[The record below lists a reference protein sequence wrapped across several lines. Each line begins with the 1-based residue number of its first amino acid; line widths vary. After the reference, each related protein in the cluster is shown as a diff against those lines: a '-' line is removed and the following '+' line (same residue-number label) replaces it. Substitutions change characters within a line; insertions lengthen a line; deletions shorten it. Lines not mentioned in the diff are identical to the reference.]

1 MKKMNKKYLIYW
13 VNIILLML
21 NTALLVFFCFTPD
34 KTVFKNEDS
43 TISNEFLREE
53 LNFTDEQYKLIN
65 ELDKD
70 VLRRHQTV
78 LKLLCQR
85 RYQMLNELAK
95 PNPSTEE
102 LNKIATSVGHLHKAL
117 KTQTA
122 RHLLNI
128 KKVCTPEQSKK
139 LEKMFIDLLEINK
152 HCSECAE
159 KCTDQEKC
167 KRCNKFH
174 HYKNIESDS
183 LETTR
188 DSTKNITK

>member
-34 KTVFKNEDS
+34 KTVYKNEDS

-122 RHLLNI
+122 RHLLNT

-183 LETTR
+183 LETNR

>member
-1 MKKMNKKYLIYW
+1 MNKKYLIYW

-21 NTALLVFFCFTPD
+21 NTALLVFLLFYPD
-34 KTVFKNEDS
+34 KTVYKNEDS

-102 LNKIATSVGHLHKAL
+102 LNKIARPWDTC
-117 KTQTA
+117 
-122 RHLLNI
+122 I
-128 KKVCTPEQSKK
+128 K
-139 LEKMFIDLLEINK
+139 
-152 HCSECAE
+152 H
-159 KCTDQEKC
+159 
-167 KRCNKFH
+167 
-174 HYKNIESDS
+174 
-183 LETTR
+183 
-188 DSTKNITK
+188 

>member
-34 KTVFKNEDS
+34 KTVYKNEDS

-122 RHLLNI
+122 RHLLNNEYG
-128 KKVCTPEQSKK
+128 T
-139 LEKMFIDLLEINK
+139 F
-152 HCSECAE
+152 
-159 KCTDQEKC
+159 
-167 KRCNKFH
+167 R
-174 HYKNIESDS
+174 Y
-183 LETTR
+183 
-188 DSTKNITK
+188 

>member
-1 MKKMNKKYLIYW
+1 M
-13 VNIILLML
+13 
-21 NTALLVFFCFTPD
+21 
-34 KTVFKNEDS
+34 
-43 TISNEFLREE
+43 
-53 LNFTDEQYKLIN
+53 
-65 ELDKD
+65 DKD

-128 KKVCTPEQSKK
+128 KRYAPQNNRKNSKK
-139 LEKMFIDLLEINK
+139 CLSIYWRLTNIARNAQKNVRIKKNVNDAINF
-152 HCSECAE
+152 
-159 KCTDQEKC
+159 
-167 KRCNKFH
+167 R
-174 HYKNIESDS
+174 
-183 LETTR
+183 TTR
-188 DSTKNITK
+188 I

>member
-1 MKKMNKKYLIYW
+1 MKKINKKYLIYW

-21 NTALLVFFCFTPD
+21 NTALLVFFCFTPE
-34 KTVFKNEDS
+34 KTVYKSENS
-43 TISNEFLREE
+43 TISNEFLRKE

-102 LNKIATSVGHLHKAL
+102 LNKIATSVGHLA
-117 KTQTA
+117 
-122 RHLLNI
+122 
-128 KKVCTPEQSKK
+128 S
-139 LEKMFIDLLEINK
+139 
-152 HCSECAE
+152 S
-159 KCTDQEKC
+159 
-167 KRCNKFH
+167 
-174 HYKNIESDS
+174 
-183 LETTR
+183 
-188 DSTKNITK
+188 

>member
-1 MKKMNKKYLIYW
+1 MKKINKKYLIYW

-21 NTALLVFFCFTPD
+21 NTALLVFFCFTPE
-34 KTVFKNEDS
+34 KTIYKNEDS
-43 TISNEFLREE
+43 TISNEFLRKE
-53 LNFTDEQYKLIN
+53 LDFTDEQYKLIN
-65 ELDKD
+65 ELDSI

-95 PNPSTEE
+95 PNPSLEE

-128 KKVCTPEQSKK
+128 KNSRKCSSIYWRSTNIVRNVQKNARIKK
-139 LEKMFIDLLEINK
+139 NVKDVLSSII
-152 HCSECAE
+152 
-159 KCTDQEKC
+159 
-167 KRCNKFH
+167 
-174 HYKNIESDS
+174 
-183 LETTR
+183 TR
-188 DSTKNITK
+188 T

>member
-34 KTVFKNEDS
+34 KTVYKNEDS

-95 PNPSTEE
+95 PTPSTEE
-102 LNKIATSVGHLHKAL
+102 LNKIAPSVGHLHKAL

-122 RHLLNI
+122 RHLHKI
-128 KKVCTPEQSKK
+128 KKVCNQEQSIK
-139 LEKMFIDLLEINK
+139 LAKMFIDILDLNN
-152 HCSECAE
+152 HCTECAE
-159 KCTDQEKC
+159 KSTDHQ
-167 KRCNKFH
+167 
-174 HYKNIESDS
+174 
-183 LETTR
+183 
-188 DSTKNITK
+188 

>member
-21 NTALLVFFCFTPD
+21 NTALLVFFCFTPE
-34 KTVFKNEDS
+34 KTIYKNEDS
-43 TISNEFLREE
+43 TISNEFLRKE
-53 LNFTDEQYKLIN
+53 LDFTDEQYKLIN

-139 LEKMFIDLLEINK
+139 LEK
-152 HCSECAE
+152 CSSIYWRL
-159 KCTDQEKC
+159 TNIVRNVQ
-167 KRCNKFH
+167 
-174 HYKNIESDS
+174 KNVRIKKNAKDVISS
-183 LETTR
+183 TITR
-188 DSTKNITK
+188 T

>member
-1 MKKMNKKYLIYW
+1 MKKINKKYLIYW

-21 NTALLVFFCFTPD
+21 NTALLVFFCFTPE
-34 KTVFKNEDS
+34 KTIYKNEDS
-43 TISNEFLREE
+43 TISNEFLRKE
-53 LNFTDEQYKLIN
+53 LDFTDEQYKLIN
-65 ELDKD
+65 ELDSI

-95 PNPSTEE
+95 PNPSLEE

-128 KKVCTPEQSKK
+128 KKVCTPER
-139 LEKMFIDLLEINK
+139 
-152 HCSECAE
+152 AE

-167 KRCNKFH
+167 KRCPKFH

-183 LETTR
+183 LEINR

>member
-1 MKKMNKKYLIYW
+1 
-13 VNIILLML
+13 
-21 NTALLVFFCFTPD
+21 
-34 KTVFKNEDS
+34 
-43 TISNEFLREE
+43 
-53 LNFTDEQYKLIN
+53 
-65 ELDKD
+65 
-70 VLRRHQTV
+70 
-78 LKLLCQR
+78 
-85 RYQMLNELAK
+85 MLNELAK

-167 KRCNKFH
+167 KRCNKFQN
-174 HYKNIESDS
+174 YKNIESDS
-183 LETTR
+183 LEINK
-188 DSTKNITK
+188 DSIKNFVK

>member
-1 MKKMNKKYLIYW
+1 MLI
-13 VNIILLML
+13 
-21 NTALLVFFCFTPD
+21 D
-34 KTVFKNEDS
+34 
-43 TISNEFLREE
+43 
-53 LNFTDEQYKLIN
+53 
-65 ELDKD
+65 
-70 VLRRHQTV
+70 
-78 LKLLCQR
+78 
-85 RYQMLNELAK
+85 LAK
-95 PNPSTEE
+95 PNPSLEE

-152 HCSECAE
+152 HCAECAE

-167 KRCNKFH
+167 KRCPKFH

-183 LETTR
+183 LEINR
-188 DSTKNITK
+188 DSIKNITK

>member
-1 MKKMNKKYLIYW
+1 MKGINKKYLIYW
-13 VNIILLML
+13 VNIILLMV
-21 NTALLVFFCFTPD
+21 NTALIVFFCFTPE
-34 KTVFKNEDS
+34 KTVYKNEDS
-43 TISNEFLREE
+43 TISNEFLRQE
-53 LNFTDEQYKLIN
+53 LGFTDEQYELIN

-70 VLRRHQTV
+70 VLEKHQLV

-95 PNPSTEE
+95 SNPSMEE
-102 LNKIATSVGHLHKAL
+102 LNKIASSVGHLHKAL

-152 HCSECAE
+152 HCSECAQ
-159 KCTDQEKC
+159 KCTDKEKC
-167 KRCNKFH
+167 ERCPKFQ
-174 HYKNIESDS
+174 HYKNIETDS
-183 LETTR
+183 LKVDT
-188 DSTKNITK
+188 DSVKKITK

>member
-1 MKKMNKKYLIYW
+1 MKKINKKYLIYW

-21 NTALLVFFCFTPD
+21 NTALLVFFCFTPE
-34 KTVFKNEDS
+34 KTIYKNEDS
-43 TISNEFLREE
+43 TISNEFLRKE
-53 LNFTDEQYKLIN
+53 LDFTDEQYKLIN
-65 ELDKD
+65 ELDSI

-95 PNPSTEE
+95 PNPSLEE

-128 KKVCTPEQSKK
+128 KKVCTPEQSKTRK
-139 LEKMFIDLLEINK
+139 NVHRFIGDQQTLCGMCRKMHGSRK
-152 HCSECAE
+152 M
-159 KCTDQEKC
+159 
-167 KRCNKFH
+167 
-174 HYKNIESDS
+174 
-183 LETTR
+183 
-188 DSTKNITK
+188 